1 VQGTRITSRAIRLLK
16 MAKSFSSFENHETAS
31 IADGAST
38 GLPFREGDILDGTY
52 ILVRLLGSGGMG
64 AVYEARHQILKRPY
78 AIKILMASPFS
89 QEAWKRFQSEGKAL
103 ARLNH
108 PGIVGVH
115 NMGVDKEQFPYYV
128 MDLLSGSD
136 LARYLKQSGPMPVPE
151 AAALFQQIAEALS
164 SAHKAG
170 IIHRDIKPSNIIVQ
184 PNQRD
189 GKPET
194 KLVDFGI
201 ARLTDN
207 SSRQSQ
213 NQTATGLVFGTPY
226 YMSPEQGEGLH
237 VDERADIYSLGCT
250 LFEALTGRVPFAGE
264 NAFATIWM
272 HQTAPPPSLA
282 QVTGR
287 QYPQSIE
294 NCLKRMLAKAPAERY
309 QSAEQLAHD
318 LSRIAGGKSIGTTAG
333 PALSQ
338 ERSHL
343 SLEKS
348 TLSQMEDEDKT
359 PFPTRRKAP
368 PFNPRQESQE
378 QPEIPGTFPWQSL
391 RILLLALATLVC
403 ITMPLLYFLPSIFK
417 TTPSTKSNAESRK
430 TSEDLSLSSDPDLEL
445 VKNFTKTEIP
455 PSPFLGDAEGRKLQ
469 LLRFPDQHYFG
480 YFTLNG
486 GTPQKAQRNQTISA
500 NDNIGLYL
508 QCCCTPFPKLLNHYS
523 QNTISTLELPT
534 YSVAEVCGLLEKD
547 WAQLE
552 NLSFYNSLIRHDHF
566 DESMIKPSEL
576 KDIDKL
582 TKLKSL
588 GLCSQLD
595 GADIARMKLLNTLT
609 GLKLKKIQNLPALL
623 QCLNSHPQL
632 TELTLVKVPLNK
644 QSLEL
649 LKKCRYIKELTIM
662 EGEISPEDAI
672 SFSKIEP
679 LRSLRITSKWNEA
692 EKARVKSALKTLK
705 LELSNYETG
714 QYY

>member
-1 VQGTRITSRAIRLLK
+1 

-31 IADGAST
+31 MADGVSN
-38 GLPFREGDILDGTY
+38 GLPFREGDILDNTY
-52 ILVRLLGSGGMG
+52 ILVKFLGAGGMG
-64 AVYEARHQILKRPY
+64 AVYEARRRQLNRPY

-89 QEAWKRFQSEGKAL
+89 QEAWKRFQSEGRAL

-128 MDLLSGSD
+128 MDLLSGFD
-136 LARYLKQSGPMPVPE
+136 LAKYLRQSGPMPLAE

-164 SAHKAG
+164 SAHKSG

-184 PNQRD
+184 PNQRN
-189 GKPET
+189 GKLET

-213 NQTATGLVFGTPY
+213 NQTATGLVFGTPF

-272 HQTAPPPSLA
+272 HQTASPPSLA
-282 QVTGR
+282 QATGR
-287 QYPQSIE
+287 QFPQSIE
-294 NCLKRMLAKAPAERY
+294 NCLKRMLAKDPAERY

-318 LSRIAGGKSIGTTAG
+318 LSRIAGGKSIGTTSG
-333 PALSQ
+333 PTLSQ
-338 ERSHL
+338 ARSPL

-348 TLSQMEDEDKT
+348 TLSQLEDEDKT
-359 PFPTRRKAP
+359 LVPVRRPVSPFT
-368 PFNPRQESQE
+368 PRQKSQE
-378 QPEIPGTFPWQSL
+378 KQALPRAFPWQTL
-391 RILLLALATLVC
+391 RISMLVLFTLLC

-417 TTPSTKSNAESRK
+417 TAPTKRSNAESRK
-430 TSEDLSLSSDPDLEL
+430 TSEDLSLSSNPDLEL
-445 VKNFTKTEIP
+445 VQKFTRSKIP
-455 PSPFLGDAEGRKLQ
+455 PTPFLEDAEGRKLQ
-469 LLRFPDQHYFG
+469 LLRFPDEHYFG
-480 YFTLNG
+480 YFTRNG
-486 GTPQKAQRNQTISA
+486 GKPQKAQKNQKISA
-500 NDNIGLYL
+500 NDKIGLYL
-508 QCCCTPFPKLLNHYS
+508 QCCCTPYPKLLNHYS

-534 YSVAEVCGLLEKD
+534 YSVPEVCGLLGKD
-547 WAQLE
+547 WPHLE
-552 NLSFYNSLIRHDHF
+552 HLSFYNSLIRHDQW
-566 DESMIKPSEL
+566 DESIIKPGEL

-595 GADIARMKLLNTLT
+595 GADIAKMSLLNTLT

-623 QCLNSHPQL
+623 SSLNSHPQL
-632 TELTLVKVPLNK
+632 TELTLVKIPLNK
-644 QSLEL
+644 KSLEL
-649 LKKCRYIKELTIM
+649 LKQCRYIKNLTIM
-662 EGEISPEDAI
+662 EGGISPEDAI
-672 SFSKIEP
+672 SLSAMKAI
-679 LRSLRITSKWNEA
+679 RSLCITSKWNEE
-692 EKARVKSALKTLK
+692 EKARVKKGLKTLK
-705 LELSNYETG
+705 LELNKYDTG
-714 QYY
+714 QCY

>member
-1 VQGTRITSRAIRLLK
+1 

-31 IADGAST
+31 IADGASN
-38 GLPFREGDILDGTY
+38 GLPFGEGDILDGTY
-52 ILVRLLGSGGMG
+52 ILVRLLGSGAMG
-64 AVYEARHQILKRPY
+64 AVYEARHQILNRPY

-128 MDLLSGSD
+128 MDLLSGTD
-136 LARYLKQSGPMPVPE
+136 LARYLKQSGPMPVAE
-151 AAALFQQIAEALS
+151 AAALFQQLAEALS

-184 PNQRD
+184 PNQRN

-282 QVTGR
+282 QATGR
-287 QYPQSIE
+287 QFPQSIE

-318 LSRIAGGKSIGTTAG
+318 LSRIARGKTIGTTAG
-333 PALSQ
+333 STLSP
-338 ERSHL
+338 ETSPL
-343 SLEKS
+343 SLERS
-348 TLSQMEDEDKT
+348 PLSHMEDEDKT
-359 PFPTRRKAP
+359 PFPVRRTAP
-368 PFNPRQESQE
+368 RFTPRQESQE
-378 QPEIPGTFPWQSL
+378 RQALPRTFPWQTL
-391 RILLLALATLVC
+391 RILLLAVATLMC

-417 TTPSTKSNAESRK
+417 TAPSTQSNPESRK

-445 VKNFTKTEIP
+445 VRDFTKTEIP
-455 PSPFLGDAEGRKLQ
+455 PTPFLEDPEGNKKQ

-480 YFTLNG
+480 YFTRNG
-486 GTPQKAQRNQTISA
+486 GKPQKAQKNQTISA

-508 QCCCTPFPKLLNHYS
+508 QCCCTPYPKLLNHYS
-523 QNTISTLELPT
+523 QNTISTLEMPT
-534 YSVAEVCGLLEKD
+534 YSVAEVCGILGKD
-547 WAQLE
+547 WSHLE
-552 NLSFYNSLIRHDHF
+552 HLCFYNSLIRHDQW
-566 DESMIKPSEL
+566 DESIIKPTEL

-623 QCLNSHPQL
+623 ECLNSHPQL

-649 LKKCRYIKELTIM
+649 LRQCRYIKNLTIM
-662 EGEISPEDAI
+662 EGEIGPEDAI
-672 SFSKIEP
+672 SLSKMKAIH
-679 LRSLRITSKWNEA
+679 SLRITSNWNEA
-692 EKARVKSALKTLK
+692 EKNRVKRALKTLK
-705 LELSNYETG
+705 LELSTYRTG